1 MPNMIC
7 SMKSGAMT
15 KNQLKKEEKMGLTKK
30 QIIEKL
36 KNIQYEVDH
45 IFNEKKDF
53 FDFSLDEER
62 QKENFDYGYIGNLG
76 NEVYMAQQVQKTIDE
91 ILGEDDA

>member
-1 MPNMIC
+1 MLNMIYNVRN
-7 SMKSGAMT
+7 GAM
-15 KNQLKKEEKMGLTKK
+15 TKK

-36 KNIQYEVDH
+36 KSIQHEVDH

-62 QKENFDYGYIGNLG
+62 QKENFDYGYIGHLG
-76 NEVYMAQQVQKTIDE
+76 HEVFMAQQIHETINE
-91 ILGEDDA
+91 IIGEDDA

>member
-1 MPNMIC
+1 M
-7 SMKSGAMT
+7 S
-15 KNQLKKEEKMGLTKK
+15 LTKK
-30 QIIEKL
+30 EIIEKL

-76 NEVYMAQQVQKTIDE
+76 NEVYMAQQIHKTIFE
-91 ILGEDDA
+91 IIGEENGD

>member
-1 MPNMIC
+1 M
-7 SMKSGAMT
+7 S
-15 KNQLKKEEKMGLTKK
+15 LTKK
-30 QIIEKL
+30 EIIEKL

-76 NEVYMAQQVQKTIDE
+76 NEVYMAQQIHKTIYE
-91 ILGEDDA
+91 ILGEDDE

>member
-1 MPNMIC
+1 MN
-7 SMKSGAMT
+7 
-15 KNQLKKEEKMGLTKK
+15 LTKK

-53 FDFSLDEER
+53 FDHELDEEM
-62 QKENFDYGYIGNLG
+62 QKEDFDYGYIGHLG
-76 NEVYMAQQVQKTIDE
+76 NEVYMAQQVQKIIDE
-91 ILGEDDA
+91 ILGEED